1 MKKTMKKYQTKGE
14 VKSKP
19 KTGTYKPDTMQK
31 IRYKL
36 ADALEFP
43 AGIES
48 GKELRKVDSTIDSNE
63 MIRLQKKLGVIKKSG
78 GATYKKGGS
87 TKKKK

>member
-19 KTGTYKPDTMQK
+19 KTGTYKPDAVQK
-31 IRYKL
+31 IAYKL
-36 ADALEFP
+36 APLFGDTPEGA
-43 AGIES
+43 
-48 GKELRKVDSTIDSNE
+48 RKTDSIIDSRE

-87 TKKKK
+87 IKRKK